1 MTNTVAGKCFCGK
14 LIKLMN
20 GLGIATAET
29 TIVTFA
35 TTKAL
40 VGTRFDHRWLGGAR

>member
-1 MTNTVAGKCFCGK
+1 MTDTAASKCLCGK
-14 LIKLMN
+14 LMN
-20 GLGIATAET
+20 VLGIATAET

-40 VGTRFDHRWLGGAR
+40 VGTRIGCC